1 MIKTMI
7 SLSDLSNFLKKFP
20 KDKIL
25 VVYYPQDKSLRR
37 FINSKKEPI
46 PTIKEVIDNLD
57 NNEEKDKR
65 FEQILFESNS
75 NGNTV
80 RITEINDDVFI
91 ERKYCVILKARRL
104 WE

>member
-1 MIKTMI
+1 MI
-7 SLSDLSNFLKKFP
+7 SESDLLNFLKRFP
-20 KDKIL
+20 SDKIL

-37 FINSKKEPI
+37 FINSKNEPI
-46 PTIKEVIDNLD
+46 PTIKEVIENL
-57 NNEEKDKR
+57 NNDEKKDKR
-65 FEQILFESNS
+65 FEQLLFESNS
-75 NGNTV
+75 TGNTV

>member
-1 MIKTMI
+1 MI
-7 SLSDLSNFLKKFP
+7 SLSDLSNFLKRFP
-20 KDKIL
+20 SDKIL

-46 PTIKEVIDNLD
+46 PTIKEVIEDFEKD
-57 NNEEKDKR
+57 EEKDKR

>member
-1 MIKTMI
+1 MI
-7 SLSDLSNFLKKFP
+7 SISDLSNFLKRFP
-20 KDKIL
+20 SDKIL

-37 FINSKKEPI
+37 FINSKNEPI
-46 PTIKEVIDNLD
+46 PTIKEVIEDFEKE
-57 NNEEKDKR
+57 EEKDKP